1 MTPVKQTKAA
11 SELGLSDDDLDNID
25 AALEAGKVGKSEKVR
40 KKNKKKV
47 TPKKKTQKV
56 SQKEKKAGKKTGN
69 GKNKA
74 DMHLQAQ
81 EDSCGIPQREGQVQE
96 AWVQPYNLQEDGKGG
111 LVESGPRD

>member
-1 MTPVKQTKAA
+1 MKEADPLLVTPVKQTKAA

-56 SQKEKKAGKKTGN
+56 SQKEKKAGKKQEM
-69 GKNKA
+69 GKTKQTCTFRHRKTSVAYHKEKA
-74 DMHLQAQ
+74 KYKRLGYSPTTYKKMA
-81 EDSCGIPQREGQVQE
+81 S
-96 AWVQPYNLQEDGKGG
+96 
-111 LVESGPRD
+111 